1 MSNETKNSSP
11 ANITKAS
18 VISNADSG
26 KNASLVNGILR
37 LTYHES
43 ILQDSIKAYIV
54 FSDVGNAID
63 GKSVVEGLPLI
74 GTEDFKL
81 VFEDNNDEKI
91 KVDMVVNKVTPV
103 YEDGSKNVIN
113 LELVSEE
120 FIRNEMGETRL
131 RSRFD
136 GNISDHVE
144 KIFKDRL
151 KSKKPLDVERTSN
164 DYNFLGNGRK
174 PYYMLNLLSK
184 QSIPE
189 GGEDGSA
196 GFLFFET
203 ADGYQFKSIDKL
215 FDQPQK
221 KSFVFNNST
230 EAKDGIPAGYDG
242 KILDHQSDSS
252 INVQSKMNIG
262 AYKTKLVMFD
272 PYNCKYVVDEKT
284 ADEAVEKKKVKLAGK
299 GLPVFNEK
307 FKTPTKDFTRTTFM
321 MIDSGTLP
329 SGATEDQIKENQKDN
344 FKAAQTLNQAIRR
357 YNQLFS
363 SMMQITIAGDF
374 SLHAGDV
381 IFVDIFSV
389 QAEKNDTVNRESGG
403 LYIIADLCHYLSSQG
418 TYTKLNLARDSF
430 GRKGNHSTKTDS
442 NSIAD
447 SARQLYG

>member
-1 MSNETKNSSP
+1 MSEAFKSQPATISKADIVSNSDP
-11 ANITKAS
+11 EKT
-18 VISNADSG
+18 
-26 KNASLVNGILR
+26 ASLVNGIIR
-37 LTYHES
+37 LTYFES
-43 ILQDSIKAYIV
+43 ILQDSIKASIV
-54 FSDVGNAID
+54 FGDAGNTVD
-63 GKSVVEGLPLI
+63 EKSAVEGLPI
-74 GTEDFKL
+74 VGTEDFKL
-81 VFEDNNDEKI
+81 EMKDNNDEKL
-91 KVDMVVNKVTPV
+91 KVNMVVNSMTPL

-113 LELVSEE
+113 LNLVSEE
-120 FIRNEMGETRL
+120 FLRNEMGESRL
-131 RSRFD
+131 RSRFN
-136 GNISDHVE
+136 GNISDNIE

-151 KSKKPLDVERTSN
+151 KTKKPLDIERTSN

-174 PYYMLNLLSK
+174 PYYILNILSK

-215 FDQPQK
+215 FDKQQK
-221 KSFVFNNST
+221 KSYVFNNST
-230 EAKDGIPAGYDG
+230 DAKEGIPAGYDG
-242 KILDHQSDSS
+242 KILQHQADSS
-252 INVQSKMNIG
+252 INVQSKMNMG

-329 SGATEDQIKENQKDN
+329 SGATEEQIKENQKDN

-389 QAEKNDTVNRESGG
+389 KGEKDDTVNKESGG
-403 LYIIADLCHYLSSQG
+403 LYIIADLCHYVDSAG

-430 GRKGNHSTKTDS
+430 GRKGNHS
-442 NSIAD
+442 
-447 SARQLYG
+447 RR

>member
-1 MSNETKNSSP
+1 MSEAFKSQPATISKADIVSNSDP
-11 ANITKAS
+11 EKT
-18 VISNADSG
+18 
-26 KNASLVNGILR
+26 ASLVNGIIR
-37 LTYHES
+37 LTYFES
-43 ILQDSIKAYIV
+43 ILQDSIKASIV
-54 FSDVGNAID
+54 FGDAGNTVD
-63 GKSVVEGLPLI
+63 EKSAVEGLPI
-74 GTEDFKL
+74 VGTEDFKL
-81 VFEDNNDEKI
+81 EMKDNNDEKI
-91 KVDMVVNKVTPV
+91 KVNMVVNSMTPL

-113 LELVSEE
+113 LNLVSEE
-120 FIRNEMGETRL
+120 FLRNEMGE
-131 RSRFD
+131 SRCRARFN
-136 GNISDHVE
+136 GNISDNIE

-151 KSKKPLDVERTSN
+151 KTKKPLDIERTSN

-174 PYYMLNLLSK
+174 PYYILNILSK

-215 FDQPQK
+215 FDKQQK
-221 KSFVFNNST
+221 KSYVFNNST
-230 EAKDGIPAGYDG
+230 DAKEGVPAGYDG
-242 KILDHQSDSS
+242 KILQHQADSS
-252 INVQSKMNIG
+252 INVQSKMNMG

-329 SGATEDQIKENQKDN
+329 SGATEEQIKENQKDN

-389 QAEKNDTVNRESGG
+389 KGEKDDTVNKESGG
-403 LYIIADLCHYLSSQG
+403 LYIIADLCHYVDSAG

-430 GRKGNHSTKTDS
+430 GRKGNHS
-442 NSIAD
+442 
-447 SARQLYG
+447 RR

>member
-1 MSNETKNSSP
+1 MSEAFKSQPATISKADVVSNSDTEKT
-11 ANITKAS
+11 AN
-18 VISNADSG
+18 
-26 KNASLVNGILR
+26 LVNGIIR
-37 LTYHES
+37 LTYFES
-43 ILQDSIKAYIV
+43 ILQDSIKASLV
-54 FSDVGNAID
+54 FSDAGNAID
-63 GKSVVEGLPLI
+63 GKSVVEGLPLV

-81 VFEDNNDEKI
+81 EMKDNNDEKL
-91 KVDMVVNKVTPV
+91 KVNMVVNSMTPL

-113 LELVSEE
+113 LNLVSEE
-120 FIRNEMGETRL
+120 FLRNEMGE
-131 RSRFD
+131 SRCRARFN
-136 GNISDHVE
+136 GNISDNIE

-151 KSKKPLDVERTSN
+151 KSKKPLDIERTSN

-215 FDQPQK
+215 FDKQQK
-221 KSFVFNNST
+221 KSYVFNNST
-230 EAKDGIPAGYDG
+230 DAKEGVPAGYDG
-242 KILDHQSDSS
+242 KILQHQADSS
-252 INVQSKMNIG
+252 INVQSKMNMG

-329 SGATEDQIKENQKDN
+329 SGATEEQIKENQKDN

-389 QAEKNDTVNRESGG
+389 KGEKDDTVNKESGG
-403 LYIIADLCHYLSSQG
+403 LYIIADLCHYVDSAG

-430 GRKGNHSTKTDS
+430 GRKGNHS
-442 NSIAD
+442 
-447 SARQLYG
+447 RR

>member
-1 MSNETKNSSP
+1 MSEAFKSQPATISKADVVSNSDP
-11 ANITKAS
+11 EKT
-18 VISNADSG
+18 
-26 KNASLVNGILR
+26 ASLVNGIIR
-37 LTYHES
+37 LTYFES
-43 ILQDSIKAYIV
+43 ILQDSIKASIV
-54 FSDVGNAID
+54 FGDAGNTVD
-63 GKSVVEGLPLI
+63 EKSAVEGLPI
-74 GTEDFKL
+74 VGTEDFKL
-81 VFEDNNDEKI
+81 EMKDNNDEKI
-91 KVDMVVNKVTPV
+91 KVNMVVNSMTPL

-113 LELVSEE
+113 LNLVSEE
-120 FIRNEMGETRL
+120 FLRNEMGE
-131 RSRFD
+131 SRCRARFN
-136 GNISDHVE
+136 GNISDNIE

-151 KSKKPLDVERTSN
+151 KTKKPLDIERTSN

-215 FDQPQK
+215 FDKQQK
-221 KSFVFNNST
+221 KSYVFNNST
-230 EAKDGIPAGYDG
+230 DAKDGIPAGYDG
-242 KILDHQSDSS
+242 KILQHQADSS
-252 INVQSKMNIG
+252 INVQSKMNMG

-329 SGATEDQIKENQKDN
+329 SGATEEQIKENQKDN

-389 QAEKNDTVNRESGG
+389 KGEKDDTVNKESGG
-403 LYIIADLCHYLSSQG
+403 LYIIADLCHYVDSAG

-430 GRKGNHSTKTDS
+430 GRKGNHS
-442 NSIAD
+442 
-447 SARQLYG
+447 RR

>member
-1 MSNETKNSSP
+1 MSEAFKSQPATISKADVVSNSDP
-11 ANITKAS
+11 EKT
-18 VISNADSG
+18 
-26 KNASLVNGILR
+26 ASLVNGIIR
-37 LTYHES
+37 LTYYES
-43 ILQDSIKAYIV
+43 ILQDSIKASLV
-54 FSDVGNAID
+54 FSDAGNSID
-63 GKSVVEGLPLI
+63 EKSVIEGLPLV
-74 GTEDFKL
+74 GTEDFRL
-81 VFEDNNDEKI
+81 EMMDNNDEKL
-91 KVDMVVNKVTPV
+91 KVNMVVNSMTPL

-113 LELVSEE
+113 LNLVSEE
-120 FIRNEMGETRL
+120 FLRNEMGESRL
-131 RSRFD
+131 RSRFN
-136 GNISDHVE
+136 GNITDNIE

-151 KSKKPLDVERTSN
+151 KTKKPLDIERTSN

-215 FDQPQK
+215 FDKQQK
-221 KSFVFNNST
+221 KSYVFNNST
-230 EAKDGIPAGYDG
+230 DAKDGTPAGYDG
-242 KILDHQSDSS
+242 KILRHQADSS
-252 INVQSKMNIG
+252 INVQSKMNMG

-272 PYNCKYVVDEKT
+272 PYNCKYAVDEKT

-329 SGATEDQIKENQKDN
+329 SGATEEQIKENQKDN
-344 FKAAQTLNQAIRR
+344 FKSAQTLNQAIRR

-363 SMMQITIAGDF
+363 SMMEITIAGDF

-389 QAEKNDTVNRESGG
+389 KGEKDDTVNKESGG
-403 LYIIADLCHYLSSQG
+403 LYIIADLCHYVDSAG

-430 GRKGNHSTKTDS
+430 GRKGNHS
-442 NSIAD
+442 
-447 SARQLYG
+447 RR

>member
-1 MSNETKNSSP
+1 MSEAFKSQPATISKADVVSNSDP
-11 ANITKAS
+11 EKT
-18 VISNADSG
+18 
-26 KNASLVNGILR
+26 ASLVNGIIR
-37 LTYHES
+37 LTYFES
-43 ILQDSIKAYIV
+43 ILQDSIKASIV
-54 FSDVGNAID
+54 FGDAGNTVD
-63 GKSVVEGLPLI
+63 EKSAVEGLPI
-74 GTEDFKL
+74 VGTEDFKL
-81 VFEDNNDEKI
+81 EMKDNNDEKL
-91 KVDMVVNKVTPV
+91 KVNMVVNSMTPL

-113 LELVSEE
+113 LSLVSEE
-120 FIRNEMGETRL
+120 FLRNEMGESRL
-131 RSRFD
+131 RSRFN
-136 GNISDHVE
+136 GNISDNIE

-151 KSKKPLDVERTSN
+151 KTKKPLDIERTSN

-174 PYYMLNLLSK
+174 PYYMLNILSK

-215 FDQPQK
+215 FDKQQK
-221 KSFVFNNST
+221 KSYIFNNST
-230 EAKDGIPAGYDG
+230 DAKEGIPAGYDG
-242 KILDHQSDSS
+242 KILQHQADSS
-252 INVQSKMNIG
+252 INVQSKMNMG

-329 SGATEDQIKENQKDN
+329 SGATEEQIKENQKDN

-389 QAEKNDTVNRESGG
+389 KGEKDDTVNKESGG
-403 LYIIADLCHYLSSQG
+403 LYIIADLCHYVDSAG

-430 GRKGNHSTKTDS
+430 GRKGNHS
-442 NSIAD
+442 
-447 SARQLYG
+447 RR

>member
-1 MSNETKNSSP
+1 MSEAFKSQPATISKADIVSNSDP
-11 ANITKAS
+11 EKT
-18 VISNADSG
+18 
-26 KNASLVNGILR
+26 ASLVNGIIR
-37 LTYHES
+37 LTYFES
-43 ILQDSIKAYIV
+43 ILQDSIKASIV
-54 FSDVGNAID
+54 FGDAGNTVD
-63 GKSVVEGLPLI
+63 EKSAVEGLPI
-74 GTEDFKL
+74 VGTEDFKL
-81 VFEDNNDEKI
+81 EMKDNNDEKI
-91 KVDMVVNKVTPV
+91 KVNMVVNSMTPL

-113 LELVSEE
+113 LSLVSEE
-120 FIRNEMGETRL
+120 FLRNEMGE
-131 RSRFD
+131 SRCRARFN
-136 GNISDHVE
+136 GNISDNIE

-151 KSKKPLDVERTSN
+151 KTEKPLDIERTSN

-174 PYYMLNLLSK
+174 PYYILNILSK

-215 FDQPQK
+215 FDKKQK
-221 KSFVFNNST
+221 KSYVFNNST
-230 EAKDGIPAGYDG
+230 DAKEGVPAGYDG
-242 KILDHQSDSS
+242 KILRYQADSS
-252 INVQSKMNIG
+252 INVQSKMNMG

-363 SMMQITIAGDF
+363 SMMEITIAGDF

-389 QAEKNDTVNRESGG
+389 KGEKDDTVNKESGG
-403 LYIIADLCHYLSSQG
+403 LYIIADLCHYVDSAG

-430 GRKGNHSTKTDS
+430 GRKGNHS
-442 NSIAD
+442 
-447 SARQLYG
+447 RR

>member
-1 MSNETKNSSP
+1 MSEAFKSQPATISKADVVSNSDP
-11 ANITKAS
+11 EKT
-18 VISNADSG
+18 
-26 KNASLVNGILR
+26 ASLVNGIVR
-37 LTYHES
+37 LTYFES
-43 ILQDSIKAYIV
+43 ILQDSVKASII
-54 FSDVGNAID
+54 FSDAGNAIE
-63 GKSVVEGLPLI
+63 GKSVVEGLPLV

-81 VFEDNNDEKI
+81 VMMDNNDEKI
-91 KVDMVVNKVTPV
+91 KVDMVVNSMTPL

-113 LELVSEE
+113 LNLVSEE
-120 FIRNEMGETRL
+120 FLRNEMGE
-131 RSRFD
+131 SRCRARFN
-136 GNISDHVE
+136 GNISDNIE

-151 KSKKPLDVERTSN
+151 KTKKPLDIERTSN

-174 PYYMLNLLSK
+174 PYYILNILSK

-215 FDQPQK
+215 FDKQQK
-221 KSFVFNNST
+221 KSYIFNNST
-230 EAKDGIPAGYDG
+230 DAKDGIPAGYDG
-242 KILDHQSDSS
+242 KILEHQADSS
-252 INVQSKMNIG
+252 INVQSKMNMG

-284 ADEAVEKKKVKLAGK
+284 ADEAVKKKKVKLAGK

-389 QAEKNDTVNRESGG
+389 KGEKDDTVNKESGG
-403 LYIIADLCHYLSSQG
+403 LYIIADLCHYVDSAG

-430 GRKGNHSTKTDS
+430 GRKGNHS
-442 NSIAD
+442 
-447 SARQLYG
+447 RR

>member
-1 MSNETKNSSP
+1 MSEAFKSQPATISKADVVSNSD
-11 ANITKAS
+11 TE
-18 VISNADSG
+18 
-26 KNASLVNGILR
+26 KNASLVNGIIR
-37 LTYHES
+37 LTYFES
-43 ILQDSIKAYIV
+43 ILQDSIKASIV
-54 FSDVGNAID
+54 FSDAGNAID
-63 GKSVVEGLPLI
+63 GKSVVEGLPLV

-81 VFEDNNDEKI
+81 EMKDNNDEKL
-91 KVDMVVNKVTPV
+91 KVNMVVNSMTPL

-113 LELVSEE
+113 LNLVSEE
-120 FIRNEMGETRL
+120 FLRNEMGE
-131 RSRFD
+131 SRCRARFN
-136 GNISDHVE
+136 GNISDNIE

-151 KSKKPLDVERTSN
+151 KTKKPLDIERTSN

-215 FDQPQK
+215 FDKQQK
-221 KSFVFNNST
+221 KSYVFNNST
-230 EAKDGIPAGYDG
+230 DAKEGIPAGYDG
-242 KILDHQSDSS
+242 KILQHQADSS
-252 INVQSKMNIG
+252 INVQSKMNMG

-329 SGATEDQIKENQKDN
+329 SGATEEQIKENQKDN

-389 QAEKNDTVNRESGG
+389 KGEKDDTVNKESGG
-403 LYIIADLCHYLSSQG
+403 LYIIADLCHYVDSAG

-430 GRKGNHSTKTDS
+430 GRKGNHS
-442 NSIAD
+442 
-447 SARQLYG
+447 RR

>member
-1 MSNETKNSSP
+1 MSEAFKSQPATISKADIVSNSDP
-11 ANITKAS
+11 EKT
-18 VISNADSG
+18 
-26 KNASLVNGILR
+26 ASLVNGIIR
-37 LTYHES
+37 LTYFES
-43 ILQDSIKAYIV
+43 ILQDSIKASIV
-54 FSDVGNAID
+54 FGDAGNTVD
-63 GKSVVEGLPLI
+63 EKSAVEGLPI
-74 GTEDFKL
+74 VGTEDFKL
-81 VFEDNNDEKI
+81 EMKDNNDEKL
-91 KVDMVVNKVTPV
+91 KVNMVVNSMTPL

-113 LELVSEE
+113 LNLVSEE
-120 FIRNEMGETRL
+120 FLRNEMGE
-131 RSRFD
+131 SRCRARFN
-136 GNISDHVE
+136 GNISDNIE

-151 KSKKPLDVERTSN
+151 KTKKPLDIERTSN

-174 PYYMLNLLSK
+174 PYYMLNILSK

-215 FDQPQK
+215 FDKQQK
-221 KSFVFNNST
+221 KSYIFNNST
-230 EAKDGIPAGYDG
+230 DAKEGIPAGYDG
-242 KILDHQSDSS
+242 KILQHQADSS
-252 INVQSKMNIG
+252 INVQSKMNMG

-321 MIDSGTLP
+321 MIDSGSLP
-329 SGATEDQIKENQKDN
+329 SGATEEQIKENQKDN

-389 QAEKNDTVNRESGG
+389 KGEKDDTVNKESGG
-403 LYIIADLCHYLSSQG
+403 LYIIADLCHYVDSAG

-430 GRKGNHSTKTDS
+430 GRKGNHS
-442 NSIAD
+442 
-447 SARQLYG
+447 RR

>member
-1 MSNETKNSSP
+1 MSEAFKSQPATISKADVVSNSD
-11 ANITKAS
+11 TE
-18 VISNADSG
+18 
-26 KNASLVNGILR
+26 KNASLVNGIVR
-37 LTYHES
+37 LTYFES
-43 ILQDSIKAYIV
+43 ILQDSIKASIV
-54 FSDVGNAID
+54 FSDAGNAIE
-63 GKSVVEGLPLI
+63 GKSVVEGLPLV

-81 VFEDNNDEKI
+81 EMKDNNDEKL
-91 KVDMVVNKVTPV
+91 KVNMVVNSMTPL

-113 LELVSEE
+113 LNLVSEE
-120 FIRNEMGETRL
+120 FLRNEMGESRL
-131 RSRFD
+131 RSRFN
-136 GNISDHVE
+136 GNISDNIE

-151 KSKKPLDVERTSN
+151 KTKKPLDIERTSN

-215 FDQPQK
+215 FDKEQK
-221 KSFVFNNST
+221 KSYVFNNST
-230 EAKDGIPAGYDG
+230 DAKEGIPAGYDG
-242 KILDHQSDSS
+242 KILQHQADSS
-252 INVQSKMNIG
+252 INVQSKMNMG

-272 PYNCKYVVDEKT
+272 PYNCKYVVNEKT

-329 SGATEDQIKENQKDN
+329 SGATEEQIKENQKDN

-389 QAEKNDTVNRESGG
+389 KGEKDDTVNKESGG
-403 LYIIADLCHYLSSQG
+403 LYIIADLCHYVDSAG

-430 GRKGNHSTKTDS
+430 GRKGNHS
-442 NSIAD
+442 
-447 SARQLYG
+447 RR

>member
-1 MSNETKNSSP
+1 MSEAFKSQPATISKADVVSNSDP
-11 ANITKAS
+11 EKT
-18 VISNADSG
+18 
-26 KNASLVNGILR
+26 ASLVNGIIR
-37 LTYHES
+37 LTYFES
-43 ILQDSIKAYIV
+43 ILQDSIKASIV
-54 FSDVGNAID
+54 FGDAGNTVD
-63 GKSVVEGLPLI
+63 EKSAVEGLPI
-74 GTEDFKL
+74 VGTEDFKL
-81 VFEDNNDEKI
+81 EMKDNNDEKI
-91 KVDMVVNKVTPV
+91 KVNMVVNSMTPL

-113 LELVSEE
+113 LSLVSEE
-120 FIRNEMGETRL
+120 FLRNEMGESRC
-131 RSRFD
+131 RSRFN
-136 GNISDHVE
+136 GNISDNIE

-151 KSKKPLDVERTSN
+151 KTKKPLDIERTSN

-174 PYYMLNLLSK
+174 PYYILNILSK

-215 FDQPQK
+215 FDKQQK
-221 KSFVFNNST
+221 KSYIFNNST
-230 EAKDGIPAGYDG
+230 DAKEGIPAGYDG
-242 KILDHQSDSS
+242 KILQHQADSS
-252 INVQSKMNIG
+252 INVQSKMNMG

-329 SGATEDQIKENQKDN
+329 SGATEEQIKENQKDN

-389 QAEKNDTVNRESGG
+389 KGEKDDTVNKESGG
-403 LYIIADLCHYLSSQG
+403 LYIIADLCHYVDSAG

-430 GRKGNHSTKTDS
+430 GRKGNHS
-442 NSIAD
+442 
-447 SARQLYG
+447 RR

>member
-1 MSNETKNSSP
+1 MSEAFKSQPATISKADVVSNSD
-11 ANITKAS
+11 AEKT
-18 VISNADSG
+18 
-26 KNASLVNGILR
+26 ASLVNGIIR
-37 LTYHES
+37 LTYFES
-43 ILQDSIKAYIV
+43 ILQDSIKASLV
-54 FSDVGNAID
+54 FSDAGNAID
-63 GKSVVEGLPLI
+63 GKSVVEGLPLV

-81 VFEDNNDEKI
+81 EMKDNNDKKL
-91 KVDMVVNKVTPV
+91 KVNMVVNSMTPL

-113 LELVSEE
+113 LSLVSEE
-120 FIRNEMGETRL
+120 FLRNEMGE
-131 RSRFD
+131 SRCRARFN
-136 GNISDHVE
+136 GNISDNIE

-151 KSKKPLDVERTSN
+151 KTKKPLDIERTSN

-174 PYYMLNLLSK
+174 PYYILNILSK

-215 FDQPQK
+215 FDKKQK
-221 KSFVFNNST
+221 KSYVFNNST
-230 EAKDGIPAGYDG
+230 DAKEGVPAGYDG
-242 KILDHQSDSS
+242 KILRYQADSS
-252 INVQSKMNIG
+252 INVQSKMNMG

-363 SMMQITIAGDF
+363 SMMEITIAGDF

-389 QAEKNDTVNRESGG
+389 KGEKDDTVNKESGG
-403 LYIIADLCHYLSSQG
+403 LYIIADLCHYVDSAG

-430 GRKGNHSTKTDS
+430 GRKGNHS
-442 NSIAD
+442 
-447 SARQLYG
+447 RR

>member
-1 MSNETKNSSP
+1 MSEAFKSQPATISKADVVSNSD
-11 ANITKAS
+11 TE
-18 VISNADSG
+18 
-26 KNASLVNGILR
+26 KNASLVNGIIR
-37 LTYHES
+37 LTYFES
-43 ILQDSIKAYIV
+43 ILQDSIKASIV
-54 FSDVGNAID
+54 FSDAGNAIE
-63 GKSVVEGLPLI
+63 GKSVVEGLPLV

-81 VFEDNNDEKI
+81 EMKDNNDEKL
-91 KVDMVVNKVTPV
+91 KVNMVVNSMTPL

-113 LELVSEE
+113 LSLVSEE
-120 FIRNEMGETRL
+120 FLRNEMGESRL
-131 RSRFD
+131 RSRFN
-136 GNISDHVE
+136 GNISDNIE

-151 KSKKPLDVERTSN
+151 KTKKPLDIERTSN

-215 FDQPQK
+215 FDKEQK
-221 KSFVFNNST
+221 KSYVFNNST
-230 EAKDGIPAGYDG
+230 DAKEGIPAGYDG
-242 KILDHQSDSS
+242 KILQHQADSS
-252 INVQSKMNIG
+252 INVQSKMNMG

-329 SGATEDQIKENQKDN
+329 SGATEEQIKENQKDN

-403 LYIIADLCHYLSSQG
+403 LYIIADLCHYLSSEG

-447 SARQLYG
+447 SARQQYG

>member
-1 MSNETKNSSP
+1 MSQAFKSQPATISKADVVSNSD
-11 ANITKAS
+11 TEKT
-18 VISNADSG
+18 
-26 KNASLVNGILR
+26 ASLVNGIIS
-37 LTYHES
+37 LTYFES
-43 ILQDSIKAYIV
+43 ILQDSIKASII
-54 FSDVGNAID
+54 FGDAGNAID

-74 GTEDFKL
+74 GTEDLKL
-81 VFEDNNDEKI
+81 EMMDNNEEKL
-91 KVDMVVNKVTPV
+91 KVNMVVNSMTPL

-113 LELVSEE
+113 LNLVSEE
-120 FIRNEMGETRL
+120 FLRNEMGESRC
-131 RSRFD
+131 RSRFN
-136 GNISDHVE
+136 GNISDNIE

-151 KSKKPLDVERTSN
+151 KTKKTLDIERTSN

-174 PYYMLNLLSK
+174 PYYILNILSK

-215 FDQPQK
+215 FDKKQK
-221 KSFVFNNST
+221 KSYVFNNT
-230 EAKDGIPAGYDG
+230 TDAKDGIPAGYDG
-242 KILDHQSDSS
+242 KILQHQADSS
-252 INVQSKMNIG
+252 INVQSKMNMG

-272 PYNCKYVVDEKT
+272 PYNCKYVVNEKT

-363 SMMQITIAGDF
+363 SMMEITIAGDF

-389 QAEKNDTVNRESGG
+389 KGEKDDTVNKESGG
-403 LYIIADLCHYLSSQG
+403 LYIIADLCHYVDSAG

-430 GRKGNHSTKTDS
+430 GRKGNHST
-442 NSIAD
+442 
-447 SARQLYG
+447 R

>member
-1 MSNETKNSSP
+1 MSEAFNSQP
-11 ANITKAS
+11 AT
-18 VISNADSG
+18 ISKVDVVSNLDTE
-26 KNASLVNGILR
+26 KTASLVNGIVR
-37 LTYHES
+37 LTYFES
-43 ILQDSIKAYIV
+43 ILQDSIKASLI
-54 FSDVGNAID
+54 FSDAGNAIE
-63 GKSVVEGLPLI
+63 GKSVVEGLPLV

-81 VFEDNNDEKI
+81 EMKDNNDEKL
-91 KVDMVVNKVTPV
+91 KVNMVVNSMTPL

-113 LELVSEE
+113 LSLVSEE
-120 FIRNEMGETRL
+120 FLRNEMGESRC
-131 RSRFD
+131 RSRFN
-136 GNISDHVE
+136 GNISDNIE

-151 KSKKPLDVERTSN
+151 KTKKPLDIERTSN

-215 FDQPQK
+215 FDKQQK
-221 KSFVFNNST
+221 KSYVFNNST
-230 EAKDGIPAGYDG
+230 DAKEGIPAGYDG
-242 KILDHQSDSS
+242 KILQHQADSS
-252 INVQSKMNIG
+252 INVQSKMNMG

-272 PYNCKYVVDEKT
+272 PYNCKYVVNEKT

-329 SGATEDQIKENQKDN
+329 SGATEEQIKENQKDN

-389 QAEKNDTVNRESGG
+389 KGEKDDTVNKESGG
-403 LYIIADLCHYLSSQG
+403 LYIIADLCHYVDSAG

-430 GRKGNHSTKTDS
+430 GRKGNHS
-442 NSIAD
+442 
-447 SARQLYG
+447 RR

>member
-1 MSNETKNSSP
+1 MSEAFKSQP
-11 ANITKAS
+11 ATISKAD
-18 VISNADSG
+18 VVSNLDTE
-26 KNASLVNGILR
+26 KIASLTNGIVR
-37 LTYHES
+37 LTYFES
-43 ILQDSIKAYIV
+43 ILQDSIKASLV
-54 FSDVGNAID
+54 FSDAGNAID
-63 GKSVVEGLPLI
+63 GKSVVEGLPLV

-81 VFEDNNDEKI
+81 EMKDNNDEKL
-91 KVDMVVNKVTPV
+91 KVNMVVNSMTPL

-113 LELVSEE
+113 LNLVSEE
-120 FIRNEMGETRL
+120 FLRNEMGE
-131 RSRFD
+131 SRCRARFN
-136 GNISDHVE
+136 GNISDNIE

-151 KSKKPLDVERTSN
+151 KSKKKLDIERTSN

-174 PYYMLNLLSK
+174 PYYILNILSK

-215 FDQPQK
+215 FDKKQK
-221 KSFVFNNST
+221 KSYVFNNST
-230 EAKDGIPAGYDG
+230 DAKEGTPAGYDG
-242 KILDHQSDSS
+242 KILQHQSDSS
-252 INVQSKMNIG
+252 INIQSKMNMG

-363 SMMQITIAGDF
+363 SMMEITIAGDF

-389 QAEKNDTVNRESGG
+389 KGEKDDTVNKESGG
-403 LYIIADLCHYLSSQG
+403 LYIIADLCHYVDSAG

-430 GRKGNHSTKTDS
+430 GRKGNHST
-442 NSIAD
+442 
-447 SARQLYG
+447 R

>member
-1 MSNETKNSSP
+1 MSEAFNSQP
-11 ANITKAS
+11 ATISKAD
-18 VISNADSG
+18 VVSNSDTE
-26 KNASLVNGILR
+26 KTASLVNGVVR
-37 LTYHES
+37 LTYFES
-43 ILQDSIKAYIV
+43 ILQDSIKASLV
-54 FSDVGNAID
+54 FSDAGNAID
-63 GKSVVEGLPLI
+63 GKSVIEGLPLV

-81 VFEDNNDEKI
+81 EMKDNNDEKL
-91 KVDMVVNKVTPV
+91 KVNMVVNSMTPL

-113 LELVSEE
+113 LNLVSEE
-120 FIRNEMGETRL
+120 FLRNEMGE
-131 RSRFD
+131 SRCRARFN
-136 GNISDHVE
+136 GNISDNIE

-151 KSKKPLDVERTSN
+151 KTKKPLDIERTSN
-164 DYNFLGNGRK
+164 DYNFLGNSRK

-215 FDQPQK
+215 FDKQQK
-221 KSFVFNNST
+221 KSYVFNNST
-230 EAKDGIPAGYDG
+230 DAKEGIPAGYDG
-242 KILDHQSDSS
+242 KILQHQADSS
-252 INVQSKMNIG
+252 INVQSKMNMG

-329 SGATEDQIKENQKDN
+329 SGATEEQIKENQKDN

-389 QAEKNDTVNRESGG
+389 KGEKDDTVNKESGG
-403 LYIIADLCHYLSSQG
+403 LYIIADLCHYVDSAG

-430 GRKGNHSTKTDS
+430 GRKGNHS
-442 NSIAD
+442 
-447 SARQLYG
+447 RR

>member
-1 MSNETKNSSP
+1 MSEAFKSQPATISKADIVSNSDP
-11 ANITKAS
+11 EKT
-18 VISNADSG
+18 
-26 KNASLVNGILR
+26 ASLVNGIIR
-37 LTYHES
+37 LTYFES
-43 ILQDSIKAYIV
+43 ILQDSIKASIV
-54 FSDVGNAID
+54 FGDAGNTVD
-63 GKSVVEGLPLI
+63 EKSAVEGLPI
-74 GTEDFKL
+74 VGTEDFKL
-81 VFEDNNDEKI
+81 EMKDNNDEKL
-91 KVDMVVNKVTPV
+91 KVNMVVNSMTPL

-113 LELVSEE
+113 LNLVSEE
-120 FIRNEMGETRL
+120 FLRNEMGE
-131 RSRFD
+131 SRCRARFN
-136 GNISDHVE
+136 GNISDNIE

-151 KSKKPLDVERTSN
+151 KTKKPLDIERTSN

-215 FDQPQK
+215 FDKQQK
-221 KSFVFNNST
+221 KSYIFNNST
-230 EAKDGIPAGYDG
+230 DAKEGIPAGYDG
-242 KILDHQSDSS
+242 KILQHQADSS
-252 INVQSKMNIG
+252 INVQSKMNMG

-329 SGATEDQIKENQKDN
+329 SGATEEQIKENQKDN

-389 QAEKNDTVNRESGG
+389 KGEKDDTVNKESGG
-403 LYIIADLCHYLSSQG
+403 LYIIADLCHYVDSAG

-430 GRKGNHSTKTDS
+430 GRKGNHS
-442 NSIAD
+442 
-447 SARQLYG
+447 RR

>member
-1 MSNETKNSSP
+1 MSEAFKSQPATISKADIVSNSDP
-11 ANITKAS
+11 EKT
-18 VISNADSG
+18 
-26 KNASLVNGILR
+26 ASLVNGIIR
-37 LTYHES
+37 LTYFES
-43 ILQDSIKAYIV
+43 ILQDSIKASIV
-54 FSDVGNAID
+54 FGDAGNTVD
-63 GKSVVEGLPLI
+63 EKSAVEGLPI
-74 GTEDFKL
+74 VGTEDFKL
-81 VFEDNNDEKI
+81 EMKDNNDEKL
-91 KVDMVVNKVTPV
+91 KVNMVVNSMTPL

-113 LELVSEE
+113 LNLVSEE
-120 FIRNEMGETRL
+120 FLRNEMGESRL
-131 RSRFD
+131 RSRFN
-136 GNISDHVE
+136 GNISDNIE

-151 KSKKPLDVERTSN
+151 KTKKPLDIERTSN

-174 PYYMLNLLSK
+174 PYYILNILSK

-215 FDQPQK
+215 FDKQQK
-221 KSFVFNNST
+221 KSYIFNNST
-230 EAKDGIPAGYDG
+230 DAKEGVPAGYDG
-242 KILDHQSDSS
+242 KILQHQADSS
-252 INVQSKMNIG
+252 INVQSKMNMG

-329 SGATEDQIKENQKDN
+329 SGATEEQIKENQKDN

-389 QAEKNDTVNRESGG
+389 KGEKDDTVNKESGG
-403 LYIIADLCHYLSSQG
+403 LYIIADLCHYVDSAG

-430 GRKGNHSTKTDS
+430 GRKGNHS
-442 NSIAD
+442 
-447 SARQLYG
+447 RR